1 MWKKLIYQGVEFN
14 NFEISDDGKLRNVIT
29 ETEYKIG
36 VNGSGYSSVCVSL
49 GSRNKLKA
57 FRIHKAVAETFIPNP
72 KGLPCINHKDGN
84 KQNNRAE
91 NLEWC
96 SYSENM
102 EHAYKSNLIDM
113 NKKSGE
119 NARNSVL
126 KEEDVLFI
134 RNNFKLRD
142 KDFGIRALAR
152 RFGVHKK
159 TIECVIYNKS
169 WNYVYA

>member
-1 MWKKLIYQGVEFN
+1 MWKKLIYQGAEFS

-36 VNGSGYSSVCVSL
+36 INGSGYSSVCVSL
-49 GSRNKLKA
+49 GGRDKLKA

-72 KGLPCINHKDGN
+72 NGLPCINHKDGN
-84 KQNNRAE
+84 KQNNKVE

-102 EHAYKSNLIDM
+102 KHAYKSNLIDM

-126 KEEDVLFI
+126 KEEDVLYI
-134 RNNFKLRD
+134 RKNIKLRD

-169 WNYVYA
+169 WNYVSA